1 MSAGKMVFD
10 ADEARRLQTKISQVS
25 EDTNRLYLQLKGQ
38 ASQWDGLPIGTGRL
52 QAQVLINELTV
63 EAEKLE
69 DLIRIAVKGVQ
80 DVQDESKRQAGQLSQ
95 QFGIFGGM
103 FGSFGAGFGSAGRLP
118 IPAFAQ
124 KISTNLISSIA
135 ILSGKDELNSDPM
148 VRKLLDMNS
157 QSGLGTVDSIAVQS
171 KLKDIYE
178 ARDQIAKAQTAFG
191 VYQAFGNQAQMDRV
205 HQLAEEARAKLKSF
219 GVDEVQYQAGKDLSV
234 YFKQPAVKACKYD
247 PSITSGNV
255 PLVQNEAYLLLLR
268 MGMEDGVQG
277 KWAKGQLEGIHATM
291 KQMIATGVNLGV
303 HMMTNQGAE
312 AWGDVARLT
321 SSFAQLESYNLFKS
335 KAPDEQ
341 PEAPE
346 KSKNA
351 FLKSLDSFK
360 EIGTGFMDTLRIR
373 ADKATD
379 SPYDFVN
386 WITLGI
392 AGDLPVGIYRQ
403 AKERADHMLDSPEK
417 FADWLTLGTVEMG
430 KGAFHPEESW
440 SAEHWLNSL
449 GVVSLLVGPLE
460 KSLLSTGGELPKP
473 MISKNAADNGMD
485 IFSKDKG
492 GQGIEGTGNF
502 DYKEWAD
509 MPVSGQ
515 VKFASNGQRL
525 ISIRDLKMF
534 AKEMNAKNIRVII
547 DSEGKILPSF
557 ADGGF
562 NPKTGQIVLKKEPTY
577 LSAKHESYHA
587 QQWLE
592 LGQEKYLKLT
602 TLEREEFVYSQIMK
616 NKDLYTSE
624 EILFSQKYI
633 FKLRTGEWPPP
644 GWKGFE

>member
-10 ADEARRLQTKISQVS
+10 VDEARRLQAKISQVS

-38 ASQWDGLPIGTGRL
+38 ASQWDGLPLGTGRW

-69 DLIRIAVKGVQ
+69 DLIRMAVKGVQ
-80 DVQDESKRQAGQLSQ
+80 DVQDESKRQASQISQ
-95 QFGIFGGM
+95 QFSIFGGM
-103 FGSFGAGFGSAGRLP
+103 FGNFGAGFGSAGRSS

-135 ILSGKDELNSDPM
+135 ILSGKDILNSDPM
-148 VRKLLDMNS
+148 VRKLLDMIK
-157 QSGLGTVDSIAVQS
+157 QSGLGTVDSIAAQS

-178 ARDQIAKAQTAFG
+178 ARDQIAKAQTAFV

-219 GVDEVQYQAGKDLSV
+219 GVDEAPYQAGKDLSV
-234 YFKQPAVKACKYD
+234 YFKQPAVQACEYD
-247 PSITSGNV
+247 PSITSGKV
-255 PLVQNEAYLLLLR
+255 PLVQNEAYQLLLR
-268 MGMEDGVQG
+268 MAMEQG
-277 KWAKGQLEGIHATM
+277 KQGDWAKGQLEGIHATM
-291 KQMIATGVNLGV
+291 KQMIAAGVNLGV

-312 AWGDVARLT
+312 AWRDVARLT

-341 PEAPE
+341 AGTPE

-360 EIGTGFMDTLRIR
+360 EIGTGFVNTLRIR

-392 AGDLPVGIYRQ
+392 AGDLPVGIYKE
-403 AKERADHMLDSPEK
+403 AKARADHMLDSPEK

-449 GVVSLLVGPLE
+449 GIASLLVGPLE
-460 KSLLSTGGELPKP
+460 KSLLSTGGKLPKP
-473 MISKNAADNGMD
+473 MISKDVADNGMD
-485 IFSKDKG
+485 ILSKEKG
-492 GQGIEGTGNF
+492 GQVVEGAG
-502 DYKEWAD
+502 E
-509 MPVSGQ
+509 VSGSVSKQPIQIIQNRYPNEIQQGKSFEYVSENGQ
-515 VKFASNGQRL
+515 VKIRDGIKEVDFVIDVNGNLKVGRGHSHLANGADVQTAGKLKFDANGNVRRITNESGHYTPTTEQAKNYEQIFNSAGIKTENAWLEIYQLELMSNGYV
-525 ISIRDLKMF
+525 DL
-534 AKEMNAKNIRVII
+534 
-547 DSEGKILPSF
+547 GK
-557 ADGGF
+557 
-562 NPKTGQIVLKKEPTY
+562 LKKVQST
-577 LSAKHESYHA
+577 K
-587 QQWLE
+587 
-592 LGQEKYLKLT
+592 LK
-602 TLEREEFVYSQIMK
+602 
-616 NKDLYTSE
+616 
-624 EILFSQKYI
+624 
-633 FKLRTGEWPPP
+633 
-644 GWKGFE
+644 

>member
-10 ADEARRLQTKISQVS
+10 VDEARRLQAKISQVS

-38 ASQWDGLPIGTGRL
+38 ASQWDGLPLGTGRW

-69 DLIRIAVKGVQ
+69 DLIRMAVKGVQ
-80 DVQDESKRQAGQLSQ
+80 DVQDESKRQASQISQ
-95 QFGIFGGM
+95 QFSIFGGM
-103 FGSFGAGFGSAGRLP
+103 FGNFGAGFGSAGRSP

-135 ILSGKDELNSDPM
+135 ILSGKDILNSDPM
-148 VRKLLDMNS
+148 VRKLLDMIK
-157 QSGLGTVDSIAVQS
+157 QSGLGTVDSIAAQS

-178 ARDQIAKAQTAFG
+178 ARDQIAKAQTAFV

-219 GVDEVQYQAGKDLSV
+219 GVDEAPYQAGKDLSV
-234 YFKQPAVKACKYD
+234 YFKQPAVQACEYD
-247 PSITSGNV
+247 PSITSGKV
-255 PLVQNEAYLLLLR
+255 PLVQNEAYQLLLR
-268 MGMEDGVQG
+268 MAMEQG
-277 KWAKGQLEGIHATM
+277 KQGDWAKGQLEGIHATM
-291 KQMIATGVNLGV
+291 KQMIAAGVNLGV

-341 PEAPE
+341 AGTPE

-360 EIGTGFMDTLRIR
+360 EIGTGFVNTLRIR

-392 AGDLPVGIYRQ
+392 AGDLPVGIYKE
-403 AKERADHMLDSPEK
+403 AKARADHMLDSPEK

-449 GVVSLLVGPLE
+449 GIASLLVGPLE
-460 KSLLSTGGELPKP
+460 KSLLSTGGKLPKP
-473 MISKNAADNGMD
+473 MISKDVADNGMD
-485 IFSKDKG
+485 ILSKEKG
-492 GQGIEGTGNF
+492 GQVVEGTGNSLDSVPSVRNGEFNKWFNSLTPDEF
-502 DYKEWAD
+502 DKVWAD
-509 MPVSGQ
+509 PKLRNTIKDRLRHPGGLHEWHLVSKADVFKRWGVTSEQ
-515 VKFASNGQRL
+515 IAEMRTL
-525 ISIRDLKMF
+525 ISETKFVNPKGKHGGKGSTTAHNELLD
-534 AKEMNAKNIRVII
+534 II
-547 DSEGKILPSF
+547 DSSTDYDMFKRRLQNWANYRF
-557 ADGGF
+557 DGGVDALP
-562 NPKTGQIVLKKEPTY
+562 NGLKP
-577 LSAKHESYHA
+577 
-587 QQWLE
+587 
-592 LGQEKYLKLT
+592 
-602 TLEREEFVYSQIMK
+602 
-616 NKDLYTSE
+616 
-624 EILFSQKYI
+624 
-633 FKLRTGEWPPP
+633 
-644 GWKGFE
+644 

>member
-103 FGSFGAGFGSAGRLP
+103 FGSFGAGFGSVERLP

-277 KWAKGQLEGIHATM
+277 NWAKGQLEGIHATM

-392 AGDLPVGIYRQ
+392 AGDLPVGKRSR
-403 AKERADHMLDSPEK
+403 KMLS
-417 FADWLTLGTVEMG
+417 
-430 KGAFHPEESW
+430 
-440 SAEHWLNSL
+440 
-449 GVVSLLVGPLE
+449 
-460 KSLLSTGGELPKP
+460 
-473 MISKNAADNGMD
+473 
-485 IFSKDKG
+485 
-492 GQGIEGTGNF
+492 
-502 DYKEWAD
+502 
-509 MPVSGQ
+509 
-515 VKFASNGQRL
+515 
-525 ISIRDLKMF
+525 
-534 AKEMNAKNIRVII
+534 
-547 DSEGKILPSF
+547 
-557 ADGGF
+557 
-562 NPKTGQIVLKKEPTY
+562 
-577 LSAKHESYHA
+577 
-587 QQWLE
+587 
-592 LGQEKYLKLT
+592 
-602 TLEREEFVYSQIMK
+602 
-616 NKDLYTSE
+616 
-624 EILFSQKYI
+624 
-633 FKLRTGEWPPP
+633 
-644 GWKGFE
+644 

>member
-10 ADEARRLQTKISQVS
+10 VDEARRLQAKISQVS

-38 ASQWDGLPIGTGRL
+38 ASQWDGLPLGTGRW

-69 DLIRIAVKGVQ
+69 DLIRMAVKGVQ
-80 DVQDESKRQAGQLSQ
+80 DVQDESKRQASQISQ
-95 QFGIFGGM
+95 QFSIFGGM
-103 FGSFGAGFGSAGRLP
+103 FGNFGAGFGSAGRSP

-135 ILSGKDELNSDPM
+135 ILSGKDILNSDPM
-148 VRKLLDMNS
+148 VRKLLDMIK
-157 QSGLGTVDSIAVQS
+157 QSGLGTVDSIAAQS

-178 ARDQIAKAQTAFG
+178 ARDQIAKAQTAFV

-219 GVDEVQYQAGKDLSV
+219 GVDEAPYQAGKDLSV
-234 YFKQPAVKACKYD
+234 YFKQPAVQACEYD
-247 PSITSGNV
+247 PSITSGKV
-255 PLVQNEAYLLLLR
+255 PLVQNEAYQLLLR
-268 MGMEDGVQG
+268 MAMEQG
-277 KWAKGQLEGIHATM
+277 KQGDWAKGQLEGIHATM
-291 KQMIATGVNLGV
+291 KQMIAAGVNLGV

-341 PEAPE
+341 AETPE

-360 EIGTGFMDTLRIR
+360 EIGMGFVNTLRIR

-392 AGDLPVGIYRQ
+392 AGDLPVGIYKE
-403 AKERADHMLDSPEK
+403 AKARADHMLDSPEK

-449 GVVSLLVGPLE
+449 GIASLLVGPLE
-460 KSLLSTGGELPKP
+460 KSLLSTGGKLPKP
-473 MISKNAADNGMD
+473 MISKDMADNGMD
-485 IFSKDKG
+485 ILSKEKG
-492 GQGIEGTGNF
+492 GQVVEGAGDF

-509 MPVSGQ
+509 MPISGQ
-515 VKFASNGQRL
+515 VKLAPNGQRL
-525 ISIRDLKMF
+525 ISIRDLNLFTKD
-534 AKEMNAKNIRVII
+534 MNGKGIKVVI
-547 DSEGKILPSF
+547 DEKGKILPDF
-557 ADGGF
+557 AAGGF
-562 NPKTGQIVLKKEPTY
+562 DPRTGQIVLKKDPTY
-577 LSAKHESYHA
+577 LSAMHESYHA
-587 QQWLE
+587 KQWIE
-592 LGQEKYLKLT
+592 IGEENYLKLS
-602 TLEREEFVYSQIMK
+602 TLEREEYVS
-616 NKDLYTSE
+616 
-624 EILFSQKYI
+624 
-633 FKLRTGEWPPP
+633 
-644 GWKGFE
+644 